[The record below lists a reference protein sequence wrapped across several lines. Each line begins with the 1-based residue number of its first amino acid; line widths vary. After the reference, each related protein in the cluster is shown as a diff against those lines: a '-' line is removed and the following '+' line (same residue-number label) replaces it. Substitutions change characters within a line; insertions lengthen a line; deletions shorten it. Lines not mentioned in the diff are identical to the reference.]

1 MKHAPWMTLL
11 TLMML
16 VIVACDSRDQ
26 RLAEFA
32 QRSAAEQ
39 AAQNRA
45 AAELATQAAENQR
58 RTVEVV
64 EKSRQDL
71 IAQQKDSKSTS
82 TNSVPRSTGNAA
94 IWLTNGIGKSMLA
107 PVLTSIGFLL
117 VTALPLVLCWYLLHS
132 LKDAPVDETSVTQL
146 LVQDLVSDQPILLPP
161 PVSSARHI
169 THSVPEPPKIEEQPP
184 SAGIKE
190 DHN

>member
-11 TLMML
+11 TLMVL
-16 VIVACDSRDQ
+16 VIIGCDSEDQ

-71 IAQQKDSKSTS
+71 IEQQKEQQEHLDQQ
-82 TNSVPRSTGNAA
+82 RSTIDRERRDLANERRRES
-94 IWLTNGIGKSMLA
+94 ILA

-184 SAGIKE
+184 FPGIKE